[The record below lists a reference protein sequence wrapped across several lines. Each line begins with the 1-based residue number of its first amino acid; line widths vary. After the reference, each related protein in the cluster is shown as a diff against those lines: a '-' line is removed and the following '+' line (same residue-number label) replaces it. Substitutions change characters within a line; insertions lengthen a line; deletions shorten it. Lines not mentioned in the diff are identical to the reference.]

1 VDTGSREEKR
11 VKSKKDEVFY
21 RFGEAVKDSR
31 FSWEKVSP
39 VLWYAAARK
48 YDAPAY
54 ALLAVVIG

>member
-1 VDTGSREEKR
+1 L
-11 VKSKKDEVFY
+11 
-21 RFGEAVKDSR
+21 
-31 FSWEKVSP
+31 EKVSP